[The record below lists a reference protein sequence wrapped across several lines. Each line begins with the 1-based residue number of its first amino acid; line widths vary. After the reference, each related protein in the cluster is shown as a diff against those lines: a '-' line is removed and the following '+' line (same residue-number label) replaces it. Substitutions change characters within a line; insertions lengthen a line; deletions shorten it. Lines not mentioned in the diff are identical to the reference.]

1 MEMKKKRKKKKRR
14 GKSEGGLETPLLLD
28 PEIRYSV
35 SNYSIYVYH
44 VEVGVI
50 TSRVLLALDF
60 REPGMPSREL
70 ALVLGREILCGDCAS
85 PVKSGGVGA
94 ADVSMGGG
102 SEGLLWICRSGTA
115 LL

>member
-1 MEMKKKRKKKKRR
+1 M
-14 GKSEGGLETPLLLD
+14 ETPLFLD
-28 PEIRYSV
+28 PKIRYSV
-35 SNYSIYVYH
+35 SNYSVYVYH

-60 REPGMPSREL
+60 REPARPSMEL
-70 ALVLGREILCGDCAS
+70 VFVLGRELLCGDCVS
-85 PVKSGGVGA
+85 LGKRGGVGA

-102 SEGLLWICRSGTA
+102 SAGLLWTCNSGAA